1 MSIKKLCVGNLIS
14 GNRSQKNGY
23 PLGVTDW
30 KGTEGSLLGCQK
42 CFYLAVVP
50 QLCLLCKKSSSCALM
65 ICVLYYIWVLLQ
77 WKQTK
82 KEKKITFY
90 YSWNVSTILRR
101 WILWSP
107 LLKTKWKF
115 KFQWLPQS
123 HMDNQRQ
130 SQDTSPCCSHSKG
143 CTLSIIGLRVCRAHF
158 CPGFFF
164 SLV

>member
-1 MSIKKLCVGNLIS
+1 MVTLWGLQT
-14 GNRSQKNGY
+14 GRGQKGAFWGARNVFIWQWFHSSVY
-23 PLGVTDW
+23 CAKSHQAVPLWYV
-30 KGTEGSLLGCQK
+30 
-42 CFYLAVVP
+42 CFT
-50 QLCLLCKKSSSCALM
+50 
-65 ICVLYYIWVLLQ
+65 IYIWVLLQ